1 MQDETDGAEELTVV
15 ITDRID
21 TFTPEEK
28 AEFRKKMDAA
38 QGVAKQRKEWQA
50 NTAKEADLDVMES
63 LDVHVPERLS
73 PILDGLV
80 DQTTQLLR
88 ALQLLRRQVALDEDV
103 HFGTEDSVT
112 T

>member
-1 MQDETDGAEELTVV
+1 MQDKTDGAEDLTVV
-15 ITDRID
+15 IEDRVD
-21 TFTPEEK
+21 TFTTEQREK
-28 AEFRKKMDAA
+28 FHKERADARTI
-38 QGVAKQRKEWQA
+38 AKQREEWLA
-50 NTAKEADLDVMES
+50 KTAKEADLDVMES
-63 LDVHVPERLS
+63 LDVHVPEKLS
-73 PILDGLV
+73 PVIDGLV